1 MKKLTVF
8 TVIILTIMLLIGCVG
23 QTGDRPPQQD
33 DTGSATEEPE
43 PIEPEPTEPTEPEP
57 AEPEDPATP
66 EQPEQSAWE
75 HRLSTWPMAFGF
87 AEAGGRRLIY
97 NTDECEKMEEDGF
110 DPAIY
115 SLAIGPYG
123 EIVSIT
129 YENVQEETAQNN
141 NRDNAD
147 NFSNLP
153 GFLYSP
159 TDTRLTKNKTYV
171 LAAAGPLVDM
181 LVAMSPP
188 GWKGNTPLM
197 AEETIESITSFK
209 GRGVEWG
216 KVLANTKKDEGLI
229 GLVLF
234 ERQGNDMLFS
244 IVYMDETKTLFWDCP
259 AEYDEVSTW
268 RIDTGD
274 GPGLLEPLLLA
285 RFEEGLLL
293 MLTWGSA
300 EGESILLLCEE
311 DGAFIETKEVSYGR
325 YWSPF

>member
-1 MKKLTVF
+1 MKKLIVF
-8 TVIILTIMLLIGCVG
+8 IVIVLTIMLLSGCEWLAG
-23 QTGDRPPQQD
+23 RMPALLD
-33 DTGSATEEPE
+33 DPGEAVEEPE
-43 PIEPEPTEPTEPEP
+43 PAVPEPANPEPAEPTEPE
-57 AEPEDPATP
+57 TP
-66 EQPEQSAWE
+66 EAPDQSAWE
-75 HRLSTWPMAFGF
+75 QRLATWPMAFGF
-87 AEAGGRRLIY
+87 ADSGGRRLIY
-97 NTDECEKMEEDGF
+97 VTDEYEAMEEDGF
-110 DPAIY
+110 DPAMY
-115 SLAIGPYG
+115 TMTIGPYG
-123 EIVSIT
+123 EIATVA
-129 YENVQEETAQNN
+129 YENVQEESDQNTW
-141 NRDNAD
+141 RDSME
-147 NFSNLP
+147 NFNNLP

-159 TDTRLTKNKTYV
+159 ADTRFTKNKTYV
-171 LAAAGPLVDM
+171 LASMGPLMDA
-181 LVAMSPP
+181 LIALSPP
-188 GWKGNTPLM
+188 GWKGNTPPM
-197 AEETIESITSFK
+197 AEETIESIAAYK

-268 RIDTGD
+268 RVDTGD

-311 DGAFIETKEVSYGR
+311 DGAFIETQEVSYGR